1 MLTDEAP
8 GWPGI
13 EPRWTSSAKSG
24 VGTALSYRSHVW
36 FTLSHGIFNE
46 IYYPRLDQA
55 CVRDLGLVV
64 TDGQDF
70 FSEERRHAGS
80 QISTLADGVP
90 AYRVVNACVGGRYR
104 IEKEV
109 LADPLRDTLLQ
120 RTRFVPVAGAL
131 ADYHLYALLAPHLAN
146 WGRGNTAWVGDY
158 KGVPML
164 FASRQGAALA
174 LACSRP
180 WLRRSA
186 GFVGVSDGWQDFSR
200 HKLLTW
206 EYARAE
212 NGNVALT
219 GEVDLSASGGEFV
232 LALGFGRDAAE
243 AGYRAR
249 ASLLD
254 GFDAARDEYLRGWQ
268 ERQGAL
274 LPLESFA
281 PRQRDLYRVSVA
293 VLGSHEPK
301 DFPGGFIASL
311 SVPWGFAKTDDD
323 LGGYHLVWPR
333 DLVETDGWLTR
344 HDAPTRDTG
353 LGVHVADLPADMLP
367 AGASV
372 CFTFFWSEAGKWE
385 GVNFCLTVG
394 QPRGIAH
401 G

>member
-1 MLTDEAP
+1 MTGVARMLTDEAP

-80 QISTLADGVP
+80 QISALADGVP

-164 FASRQGAALA
+164 FASRQGAAIA

-274 LPLESFA
+274 LPLESLA
-281 PRQRDLYRVSVA
+281 PRQRDLYRGIPAGKLLRLEVLAPA
-293 VLGSHEPK
+293 VVRWS
-301 DFPGGFIASL
+301 A
-311 SVPWGFAKTDDD
+311 
-323 LGGYHLVWPR
+323 
-333 DLVETDGWLTR
+333 DGWLTS

-394 QPRGIAH
+394 QPREIAH